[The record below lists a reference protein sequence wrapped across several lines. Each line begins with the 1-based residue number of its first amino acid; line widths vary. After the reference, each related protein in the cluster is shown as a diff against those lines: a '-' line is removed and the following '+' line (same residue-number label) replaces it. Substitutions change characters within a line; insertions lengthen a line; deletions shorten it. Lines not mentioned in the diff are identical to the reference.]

1 MIPLSP
7 KRLDIISLRWSFVI
21 RSLFYIWSVTLSLI
35 CFEHKSLVAFGKT
48 LSIAF
53 VSPPSSS
60 LPIRMSMHCTLLS
73 KRAFTCE
80 KNVLYVKY
88 DASTEWCNICWKL
101 SHNLM
106 KWNKFWTNLT
116 DDGHKIMQHMYTFHK
131 WHRRRTQ
138 SDAICWEQY
147 FTYINPEPM
156 GEATDI
162 TWAGLANAIQNK
174 RNW

>member
-1 MIPLSP
+1 MVSSVLMIPLSP
-7 KRLDIISLRWSFVI
+7 KSLDIISLRWSFVI

-60 LPIRMSMHCTLLS
+60 LPIRMSMHCALLS

-88 DASTEWCNICWKL
+88 DASKWKKTGPKNIRL
-101 SHNLM
+101 SP
-106 KWNKFWTNLT
+106 
-116 DDGHKIMQHMYTFHK
+116 DDFSQLSCFCIQSLFRMQD
-131 WHRRRTQ
+131 Q
-138 SDAICWEQY
+138 D
-147 FTYINPEPM
+147 
-156 GEATDI
+156 
-162 TWAGLANAIQNK
+162 
-174 RNW
+174 